1 MTDQAT
7 IARLLVLQK
16 AFLDV
21 LKDAD
26 AETREEANALFDVND
41 AKGVRVDGS
50 DLGRV
55 RRDKPR
61 QEWFVED
68 WAKYEAW
75 ARQTIPE
82 HCQSVAPWVL
92 QQIKK
97 GGGVVINKATG
108 EILEPE
114 GVGLRDADSGRLVV
128 TVTDAAMEWARQVV
142 GLQLKELGDGPMA
155 PPEDEG
161 WVALAD
167 WVKSQPL

>member
-26 AETREEANALFDVND
+26 AETREQAGALFDVND
-41 AKGVRVDGS
+41 AKGVRVDGT

-75 ARQTIPE
+75 ARENVPDACTA
-82 HCQSVAPWVL
+82 VAPWVL

-97 GGGVVINKATG
+97 SGGVFINRATG

-114 GVGLRDADSGRLVV
+114 GVGLRDADGGRLVV
-128 TVTDAAMEWARQVV
+128 TTTDEATEWARQVV
-142 GLQLKELGDGPMA
+142 GLQLKEL
-155 PPEDEG
+155 E
-161 WVALAD
+161 
-167 WVKSQPL
+167 S